1 MVLENGYTLGFLGSG
16 KMGTAVLAAA
26 IAGAEAAKAQNLP
39 DAIVPG
45 RFVVSVRTAKSRVR
59 LQERFGDKVTVVT
72 DNQKVI
78 DESNVVVLGF
88 KPYMAQDI
96 LNRLHYSH
104 FTILISLLAGTS
116 IESIRQFT
124 SVNTFIVRATTNTAA
139 QCGQGMTALSYQGE
153 YHPDSPIT
161 LAVEWLFNQT
171 GKFVMVEESKQDACV
186 ALCGSAPAFTY
197 LFMEALIDGAVKSG
211 LPLETAQTMAAQV
224 VLGAGHMAQVTGRH
238 PASLRGDVCTP
249 GGTTINGLAV
259 LEDRAVRGAVIGALD
274 KATNISQDI
283 GRAAN
288 ENTAS
293 LDQARVASHINL
305 AEMAQQ
311 ISISRRN
318 TLNAARQPSL

>member
-16 KMGTAVLAAA
+16 KMGSAVLAAA
-26 IAGAEAAKAQNLP
+26 IAGAEAARAQNVP
-39 DAIVPG
+39 DVVVPG
-45 RFVVSVRTAKSRVR
+45 RFMVSVRTPKSRAL
-59 LQERFGDKVTVVT
+59 LQERFGNKITVVC
-72 DNQKVI
+72 DNQQVI
-78 DESNVVVLGF
+78 DESNVVVLAF

-104 FTILISLLAGTS
+104 FTILVSLLAGTS

-139 QCGQGMTALSYQGE
+139 QVGQGMTALSFQGE

-161 LAVEWLFNQT
+161 VAVEWLFTQT
-171 GKFVMVEESKQDACV
+171 GKFIMVDENKQDACV

-211 LPLETAQTMAAQV
+211 LPLDIAQTMASQV
-224 VLGAGHMAQVTGRH
+224 IMGAGYMAQTTGRH

-249 GGTTINGLAV
+249 AGTTINGLAV
-259 LEDRAVRGAVIGALD
+259 LEDRAVRGAVISALD
-274 KATNISQDI
+274 KSTHVSQDI
-283 GRAAN
+283 GSSVN

-293 LDQARVASHINL
+293 IEPVRNPSHMNL